1 LTLTSVD
8 TKYSL
13 KDSYYDNVTLL
24 DINLKQ
30 KITDNLAVFA
40 DATNIN
46 SHIDNYYLSHPAFN
60 TIPAGNLP
68 TSQQTYGLNAQ
79 FGLAFNY

>member
-1 LTLTSVD
+1 
-8 TKYSL
+8 L

-46 SHIDNYYLSHPAFN
+46 SHIDNYYLSHPAFSN
-60 TIPAGNLP
+60 SPAGNLNIPAGNLP

-79 FGLAFNY
+79 FGLSFNY